1 MTFTDAEQQQIIDT
15 FLANL
20 IDVDALWDKNSRE
33 EQLAQKIIDAG
44 PHILGYMFD
53 DYFADIKKSFC
64 PRKIELFHPPERV
77 PNHNT
82 YEVYDALEVNG
93 QFKPITGDNY
103 NDCRG
108 FDICEEDYDGEWP
121 WRAGEDIDVVYIGDF
136 YNICPH
142 SGKVFYAGRH
152 YDVND
157 IEVETVQYNEDYTK
171 HIYDLYGYK
180 LPQISEVKKASSELK
195 ELLDDKMSY
204 ADFDEDYNYYEVCA
218 QDPERWNVIVDG
230 DRIVPIE
237 D

>member
-1 MTFTDAEQQQIIDT
+1 MTFTDIEQQQIIDT
-15 FLANL
+15 FLLNL
-20 IDVDALWDKNSRE
+20 VDAEALWTGRA
-33 EQLAQKIIDAG
+33 EQLAQRIIDAG
-44 PHILGYMFD
+44 PDILGYMFD

-64 PRKIELFHPPERV
+64 PRKIELFHPPSRV
-77 PNHNT
+77 PDHNT

-93 QFKPITGDNY
+93 KFKRLTGNNY
-103 NDCRG
+103 NSLRG
-108 FDICEEDYDGEWP
+108 FSLCEEDYDEWP
-121 WRAGEDIDVVYIGDF
+121 WIPGEDIDVIFIGDL

-195 ELLDDKMSY
+195 ELLDEKMSY

-230 DRIVPIE
+230 DRIVHIE